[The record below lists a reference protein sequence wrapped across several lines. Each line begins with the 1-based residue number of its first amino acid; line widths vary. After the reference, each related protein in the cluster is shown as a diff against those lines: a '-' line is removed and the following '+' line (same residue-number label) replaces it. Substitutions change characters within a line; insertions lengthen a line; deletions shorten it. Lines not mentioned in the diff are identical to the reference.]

1 MGPATASLEESTVVV
16 VDDDDQVRQA
26 LSSLFRSL
34 GSDVVTLASAA
45 ELQQYV
51 FPDRTCCV
59 ILDVRLRGASGLD
72 AQALMVARGNPVPVI
87 FITGHGDIPMTVT
100 AMKAGAEHFLAKPF
114 REQELLDAVH
124 AALTKDAARRA
135 RDRQAEGVRV
145 RYESLTPREREVMA
159 KVSAGWLNKQ
169 IADQLGISEITVK
182 IHRAQVMRKMEAD
195 SLAMLVVQAQQLGIC
210 PIQI

>member
-1 MGPATASLEESTVVV
+1 MVVTVTSFEDSTVVV
-16 VDDDDQVRQA
+16 VDDDEQVRQA

-34 GSDVVTLASAA
+34 GAEVSALASAS
-45 ELQQYV
+45 ELQQYR
-51 FPDRTCCV
+51 FPDRPCCV

-72 AQALMVARGNPVPVI
+72 AQALLVERGNPVPVI

-114 REQELLDAVH
+114 REQELLDAVN
-124 AALTKDAARRA
+124 AALNKDASRRA
-135 RDRQAEGVRV
+135 RERQAAAVRA
-145 RYESLTPREREVMA
+145 RYDSLTPREREVMA
-159 KVSAGWLNKQ
+159 LVSAGCLNKQ
-169 IADQLGISEITVK
+169 IADQLDISEITVK

-210 PIQI
+210 PIQL